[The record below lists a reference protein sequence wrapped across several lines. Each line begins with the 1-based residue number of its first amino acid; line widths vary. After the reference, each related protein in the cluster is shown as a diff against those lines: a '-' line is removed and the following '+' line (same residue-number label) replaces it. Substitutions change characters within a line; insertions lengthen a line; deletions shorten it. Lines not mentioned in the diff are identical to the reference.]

1 MGRAATPLQGQHAVH
16 AASLCLLGPT
26 DTYATRLVDTAPP
39 LQAAMEIIFL
49 EASQVVLEEFRPAF
63 FSDRLFCLF
72 FDNMQQ

>member
-1 MGRAATPLQGQHAVH
+1 MLLQVQGSTHARNPLVHTWHHRAGA
-16 AASLCLLGPT
+16 
-26 DTYATRLVDTAPP
+26 
-39 LQAAMEIIFL
+39 QAAMEIIFL